1 MTIRNFKRWDI
12 AVSYAVEGEPVR
24 SIAERA
30 GVSIDRP
37 MVLAID
43 AGMLDTPRSKI
54 GAREAAD
61 VEAAKERARRRGA
74 LERLW
79 ARKPHLLDG
88 ARSSKE
94 RRRLALDELW
104 ERKPH
109 LLDSEREQ

>member
-43 AGMLDTPRSKI
+43 AGMLGTPRSKI
-54 GAREAAD
+54 GVREAAD
-61 VEAAKERARRRGA
+61 VDAAKERARRRGA

-79 ARKPHLLDG
+79 QRKPHLIDGDMSPKEARRKALDRLWRAKPHLLD
-88 ARSSKE
+88 
-94 RRRLALDELW
+94 
-104 ERKPH
+104 
-109 LLDSEREQ
+109 